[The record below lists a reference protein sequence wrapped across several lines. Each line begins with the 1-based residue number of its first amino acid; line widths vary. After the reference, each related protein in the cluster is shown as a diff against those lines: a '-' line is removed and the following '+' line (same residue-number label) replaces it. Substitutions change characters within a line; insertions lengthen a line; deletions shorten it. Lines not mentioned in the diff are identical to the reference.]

1 MTCILETVV
10 DAERL
15 CNAARTIAF
24 GKGLAREATSLIQAG
39 FPSLNADQAASA
51 LLGGVC
57 YVDGL
62 PLILTRPQTI
72 K

>member
-1 MTCILETVV
+1 MTCIAETVV

-15 CNAARTIAF
+15 CNAARAIAF
-24 GKGLAREATSLIQAG
+24 GKGLASEATSLIQAG
-39 FPSLNADQAASA
+39 FPTLDADQAASA

-62 PLILTRPQTI
+62 PFILTRPQII

>member
-1 MTCILETVV
+1 MTRIAETVV

-15 CNAARTIAF
+15 CNAARAIAF
-24 GKGLAREATSLIQAG
+24 GKGLASEATSLIQTG
-39 FPSLNADQAASA
+39 FPTLDADQAASA

-62 PLILTRPQTI
+62 PFILTRPQII